1 MSHFTRV
8 KTQLKDIEMVK
19 RALEDLGHTIVA
31 GKVRG
36 YGKRKA
42 PADFVVRLDDR
53 YDVGFRQEGDTV
65 SMIAD
70 LWEVPIDADKFLR
83 QVSQRYA
90 YLTVVEQTAS
100 QGWQVVTEENQAD
113 GSVRLVMQR
122 WT

>member
-8 KTQLKDIEMVK
+8 KTQLKDIKMVG
-19 RALEDLGHTIVA
+19 RALEDLGHKIES

-36 YGKRKA
+36 YGERKA
-42 PADFVVRLDDR
+42 PADLVVRLNDR
-53 YDVGFRQEGDTV
+53 YDIGFRQEGDTV
-65 SMIAD
+65 SMVAD
-70 LWEVPIDADKFLR
+70 LWEVPIDADRFLS

>member
-19 RALEDLGHTIVA
+19 RTLEDLGHTVA
-31 GKVRG
+31 SGTVRG
-36 YGKRKA
+36 YGSQKTQ
-42 PADFVVRLDDR
+42 ADIVVRLDDR
-53 YDVGFRQEGDTV
+53 YDVGFRQEGGTV
-65 SMIAD
+65 NMVAD
-70 LWEVPIDADKFLR
+70 LWGSRVSAEDFLK

-90 YLTVVEQTAS
+90 YLTVVEQTAG
-100 QGWQVVTEENQAD
+100 QGWQVVAEETQAD

>member
-8 KTQLKDIEMVK
+8 QTQLKDIEMVK
-19 RALEDLGHTIVA
+19 RALEDLGHTVTS
-31 GKVRG
+31 GTVHG
-36 YGKRKA
+36 YQSQKSQ
-42 PADFVVRLDDR
+42 ADLVVRLDDR
-53 YDVGFRQEGDTV
+53 YDVGFRQEGGSV

-70 LWEVPIDADKFLR
+70 LWGSKVNAQDFIK

-90 YLTVVEQTAS
+90 YLTVVEQTAG
-100 QGWQVVTEENQAD
+100 QGWQVVAEETQAD